1 MNDSTEV
8 AIVAAMEREVAPLI
22 RDWTMIL
29 GHSRRVYEKGGVIL
43 IAGGIGPKCAS
54 EAADAVLGF
63 RQPSVILSVGLAGAL
78 DSALSVG
85 TVVVPTKVLRQ
96 DTEQA
101 FTIEGGEGTLLTAT
115 TTADASQKREMAARF
130 AAQVVDMEAAG
141 VAEVARRRGVKFAA
155 VKAVSDEL
163 DFPLPPLGRFV
174 DAEGRFR
181 TGRFVAHSVM
191 RPRMWPVLSE
201 LRRNA
206 TRATE
211 ALCKVLSQIHSA
223 ADVEILLRT
232 RSAKAS

>member
-29 GHSRRVYEKGGVIL
+29 GHSRRVYEKNGVIL
-43 IAGGIGPKCAS
+43 IAGGIGPRFAS
-54 EAADAVLGF
+54 EAAEAVLGF
-63 RQPSVILSVGLAGAL
+63 RQPKVILSVGLAGAL
-78 DSALSVG
+78 ETTMSVG

-96 DTEQA
+96 DTGQA

-115 TTADASQKREMAARF
+115 TTANATLKREMAARF
-130 AAQVVDMEAAG
+130 AAQVVDMEAGG
-141 VAEVARRRGVKFAA
+141 VAEVAERRGVRFAA

-163 DFPLPPLGRFV
+163 DFPMPSIGMFI

-181 TGRFVAHSVM
+181 TSRFVAHSLF
-191 RPRMWPVLSE
+191 RPQVWPVLSQ
-201 LRRNA
+201 LRKNVA
-206 TRATE
+206 KATE
-211 ALCKVLSQIHSA
+211 ALCRVLSQIQSA
-223 ADVEILLRT
+223 ADVEALLRT